1 MEIADLAQIVDG
13 ARLSVFRLETLPQYL
28 VPQEAE
34 EFAAW
39 RSGCPVVLPTPE
51 SSSWLAQVAARVI
64 SGVQWSR
71 VHVLDHPLSDYCRYE
86 IWGYAANQAAGE
98 QIYLADRGAHPDLES
113 LREDFWLVDD
123 AMVVR
128 MIYDVRGRF
137 ERPELVEDVRPY
149 LVIRDIAL
157 RHAEPLDEYVASRGL
172 ELTARSV

>member
-1 MEIADLAQIVDG
+1 MEIADLARIVDG

-39 RSGCPVVLPTPE
+39 RSGRPVVLSTPE
-51 SSSWLAQVAARVI
+51 TSPWLAQVAAKVT
-64 SGVQWSR
+64 SGVRWSR

-123 AMVVR
+123 ATAVR
-128 MIYDVRGRF
+128 MIYDSQGQF
-137 ERPELVEDVRPY
+137 ERPELVEDQQPY
-149 LVIRDIAL
+149 IVMRDTVC
-157 RHAEPLDEYVASRGL
+157 RHAEPLDEYVARRGI
-172 ELTARSV
+172 ELTTRSG

>member
-1 MEIADLAQIVDG
+1 MEIVGLARIIDG

-39 RSGCPVVLPTPE
+39 RSGRPVVLPTPE
-51 SSSWLAQVAARVI
+51 TSQWLAHVAARVT
-64 SGVQWSR
+64 SGVRWSR

-86 IWGYAANQAAGE
+86 IWGYAANQTAGE
-98 QIYLADRGAHPDLES
+98 QIYLADRSAHPDLES

-128 MIYDVRGRF
+128 MVYDAQGRF
-137 ERPELVEDVRPY
+137 ERPESVEDVRPY
-149 LVIRDIAL
+149 VVMRDTAF
-157 RHAEPLDEYVASRGL
+157 RHAEPLDEYVARRGC

>member
-1 MEIADLAQIVDG
+1 MEIADLARIVDG

-39 RSGCPVVLPTPE
+39 RSGCPVALRTPE
-51 SSSWLAQVAARVI
+51 TSPWLAQVAARVT
-64 SGVQWSR
+64 SGVRWSR

-98 QIYLADRGAHPDLES
+98 QIYLADRAVHPDLES

-123 AMVVR
+123 ATAVR
-128 MIYDVRGRF
+128 MLYDVQGRF
-137 ERPELVEDVRPY
+137 ERSELVEDVQ
-149 LVIRDIAL
+149 LCLAMRDTAV
-157 RHAEPLDEYVASRGL
+157 RHAEPLEEYVASRGL
-172 ELTARSV
+172 ERTARSG

>member
-1 MEIADLAQIVDG
+1 MEIVDLARTVDG
-13 ARLSVFRLETLPQYL
+13 ARLSLFRLETLPQYL

-39 RSGCPVVLPTPE
+39 RSGHPVALPTAQTSP
-51 SSSWLAQVAARVI
+51 WLAHVTAKVT
-64 SGVQWSR
+64 SGVRWSR
-71 VHVLDHPLSDYCRYE
+71 VHILDHPLSDYCRYE

-98 QIYLADRGAHPDLES
+98 QISLADRGTHPDLES

-128 MIYDVRGRF
+128 MIYDSQGRF
-137 ERPELVEDVRPY
+137 ERPELVEDVQPY
-149 LVIRDIAL
+149 TVMRDIAV
-157 RHAEPLDEYVASRGL
+157 RHAEPLDEYVTSRGI